1 MRVSAG
7 LAVTGLSGKI
17 LIQIL
22 PPRLTWWVIA
32 RRAASICRAVT
43 QVGSSAIS
51 PKSPKATVLPRC
63 AMPRVRPRCCLRY
76 LTRLGINISSLL
88 LAARARAAATTGAT
102 PTTAAATAA
111 TAAIATAAT
120 ATATVAALTRPAL
133 LLGGLGALRGRL
145 DHLQLAHRVGEHFA
159 LVDPDLHA

>member
-102 PTTAAATAA
+102 V
-111 TAAIATAAT
+111 ATAAT